1 MVSPTVVVG
10 IAGAGKSQTAM
21 NLIEQRLKEG
31 MKWHEI
37 GFASFSRAACLE
49 AAERASKITGVS
61 QERLQQEGFFRTIHS
76 TALRCLGLKP
86 TVILDSDSAQG
97 RKWYEETFGV
107 CRGGE
112 AGTLGSELA
121 SILDKW
127 DAIRSSLGRQ
137 SPLCHHEKVVSYE
150 NPVFSAVDD
159 TYDTQRNWVAS
170 YEIPSKTQGICEFFD
185 SIPPIGGS
193 GKITQKNQCEN
204 YAENSTAKM
213 VTNCKNISESLIGV
227 RKTECR
233 QDFAL
238 GVTCHSQIDQ
248 MYSSVLKN
256 PAFFEVVTKYETQ
269 KRMTAKVDFTDI
281 LSKFAGMTP
290 LLVQDKDECHV
301 KFEQVYRDGTT
312 PEIKLWIFDEYQDC
326 SVLLDAVAER
336 LSETAGEVVMLGD
349 VYQAVYGFSG
359 SEWRVM
365 RARELQAK
373 DEGKRVLLNRSWRNR
388 PSVIE
393 WGESVLREDGGYEDR
408 KPWTERVG
416 GSVGMMEKRAFLEGL
431 EQIGTMD
438 SMILGRTW
446 FALDQVKA
454 RLDQLCIPWKSCQEK
469 HRSRWESP
477 VKIAFVIT
485 MRDLKAGKKI
495 SEQDWRRITEELT
508 QKWEGVELF
517 ERGVKAKWKKM
528 ECSGEN
534 VRGIDEVFEWGA
546 TAFFKQFVM
555 GDLWRRDAML
565 LIDTAIDKYGIDI
578 VREPK
583 IRIGSI
589 HSVKG
594 MEARNVFCM
603 SSSSEKANAGDFYE
617 ELFLK
622 YVAITRSSLN
632 YRVVVDLV
640 EHARGKP
647 LFLACPKG
655 YWQFDNTIPEDNGE
669 TGTED
674 SGRDRG
680 MGQETAGMLDL
691 QVSGGTVLIDGSSG
705 SAAVRAGANDRIGS
719 EAEGRQD
726 DGDSERSYEEYDFGR
741 GRL

>member
-10 IAGAGKSQTAM
+10 IAGAGKSQRAM
-21 NLIEQRLKEG
+21 DLIEQRLKDG
-31 MKWHEI
+31 LKWFEI

-49 AAERASKITGVS
+49 AAERASKVTGVG
-61 QERLQQEGFFRTIHS
+61 QERLKSDGYFRTIHS

-86 TVILDSDSAQG
+86 TVILDSDSASG
-97 RKWYEETFGV
+97 KKWYEETFGV
-107 CRGGE
+107 TRGGDP
-112 AGTLGSELA
+112 GTLGNELA
-121 SILDKW
+121 GILDKW

-137 SPLCHHEKVVSYE
+137 TPLCHMPERVSHE

-159 TYDTQRNWVAS
+159 THDTQRKLAPVGVAPC
-170 YEIPSKTQGICEFFD
+170 ETQGFCNENLSTLCGAPEI
-185 SIPPIGGS
+185 IAH
-193 GKITQKNQCEN
+193 KNQC
-204 YAENSTAKM
+204 AKCNE
-213 VTNCKNISESLIGV
+213 VLDGKCDTLVFCDCKPLIGIELETTGASLGGV
-227 RKTECR
+227 SHVSQQMNTWTVEIDDISKT
-233 QDFAL
+233 
-238 GVTCHSQIDQ
+238 
-248 MYSSVLKN
+248 
-256 PAFFEVVTKYETQ
+256 PAFFDIVRKYEDQ
-269 KRMTAKVDFTDI
+269 KRMTSKVDFTDI
-281 LSKFAGMTP
+281 LLKFAGISAV
-290 LLVQDKDECHV
+290 LVRDTICMYTK
-301 KFEQVYRDGTT
+301 VYADGTV

-336 LSETAGEVVMLGD
+336 LSESAGEVVMLGD

-365 RARELQAK
+365 RAREMQAK

-393 WGESVLREDGGYEDR
+393 WGESVLREDSAYEER
-408 KPWTERVG
+408 KPWTDRVG
-416 GSVGMMEKRAFLEGL
+416 GSVGMMEKRVFLDGL
-431 EQIGTMD
+431 GEIGRMD
-438 SMILGRTW
+438 SMIIARTW

-485 MRDLKAGKKI
+485 MRDLKAGKRI

-517 ERGVKAKWKKM
+517 ERGIKAKWKKM

-534 VRGIDEVFEWGA
+534 VKTLDELSEWGA
-546 TAFFKQFVM
+546 TEFFKEFVRS
-555 GDLWRRDAML
+555 DRWRRDAWL
-565 LIDTAIDKYGIDI
+565 LIDTAIEKYGVDL

-603 SSSSEKANAGDFYE
+603 ATSSEKASKGDFYE

-647 LFLACPKG
+647 MFLACPKG
-655 YWQFDNTIPEDNGE
+655 YWQFDNTIPEDDGE
-669 TGTED
+669 TGEQD
-674 SGRDRG
+674 SGRNNRVG
-680 MGQETAGMLDL
+680 EETAGMLDL
-691 QVSGGTVLIDGSSG
+691 QVPGGTVLIDGSSG
-705 SAAVRAGANDRIGS
+705 SAAVRAGDVRGARG
-719 EAEGRQD
+719 EEEGRQD
-726 DGDSERSYEEYDFGR
+726 DGDSEGSYEEYDFGR